1 MHATVPTAHARLA
14 PRAPARARQA
24 TLAAANVAGVLQ
36 GYGAWGNPNDI
47 TPFLDG
53 PMASLPRAAPS
64 IVNAKEVGLAT
75 AA

>member
-1 MHATVPTAHARLA
+1 MFQVALQCIDSPL
-14 PRAPARARQA
+14 PRFSSAQA

-36 GYGAWGNPNDI
+36 GFGAWSNPNDI

-64 IVNAKEVGLAT
+64 IVNAKDIGLAT
-75 AA
+75 A